1 MDVLN
6 SLQGLGSGFLFYALP
21 FLFVLTVV
29 VFFHELGH
37 FVVARWC
44 GVKIEAFSIGF
55 GPEIWGFDD
64 RHGTRWKFSLIPL
77 GGYVRFFGDENA
89 ASAPDTEAVEALPES
104 ERRQSF
110 HGKGLAARA
119 AIVAAGPVANF
130 ILAIVIFTV
139 VFSTIGRFVSPAEV
153 DTVVPDSAAAVA
165 GFEPGDVVVAIDGD
179 EIDSF
184 SAMQRVVSTNPEVE
198 LSFTIRR
205 GGEELVLQATPE
217 LQEVEDP
224 FGSTQ
229 RIGRLGIR
237 GVVGGEA
244 TMERYDPLTALGMGF
259 EETWFVIERTG
270 SYLAGIVTGTQAADQ
285 LGGPIRI
292 AQVSG
297 EVAAIGFGALL
308 NMTAILSISIGLLN
322 LLPIPMLDG
331 GHLLFYAV
339 EAVRGRP
346 LGARATEI
354 GFRVG
359 LAFVLML
366 MIFATWNDIRHLANL

>member
-1 MDVLN
+1 MDLLQ
-6 SLQGLGSGFLFYALP
+6 SLGGIGSGFLFYALP

-37 FVVARWC
+37 FLVARWC
-44 GVKIEAFSIGF
+44 GVSIEAFSIGF
-55 GPEIWGFDD
+55 GPEIWGFND
-64 RHGTRWKFSLIPL
+64 RHGTRWKLSVIPL
-77 GGYVRFFGDENA
+77 GGYVRFLGDENA
-89 ASAPDTEAVEALPES
+89 ASAPDSEAVEAMSEE
-104 ERRQSF
+104 ERRDSF

-119 AIVAAGPVANF
+119 AIVAAGPIANF
-130 ILAIVIFTV
+130 ILAVVIFTL
-139 VFSTIGRFVSPAEV
+139 VFSTVGRFVSPAEV
-153 DTVVPDSAAAVA
+153 DSVVPDSAAAAA
-165 GFEPGDVVVAIDGD
+165 GFEPGDVVVKIDGSQ
-179 EIDSF
+179 IDSF
-184 SAMQRVVSTNPEVE
+184 AEMQRIVSTHPEEE
-198 LSFTIRR
+198 LSFLVRR
-205 GGEELVLQATPE
+205 GESEVTLLATPE

-237 GVVGGEA
+237 GVVGSEA
-244 TMERYDPLTALGMGF
+244 TMETYDPFTSFVMGL
-259 EETWFVIERTG
+259 EETWFVVERTG
-270 SYLAGIVTGTQAADQ
+270 SYLAGVVTGTQAADQ

-297 EVAAIGFGALL
+297 QVAQIGFGALL
-308 NMTAILSISIGLLN
+308 NMTAVLSISIGLLN

-331 GHLLFYAV
+331 GHLLFYAI

-346 LGARATEI
+346 LSGRAMEI

-366 MIFATWNDIRHLANL
+366 MIFATWNDIRNLANL